1 MKHLKLFEELTF
13 SPKKIFYTK
22 DEGEST
28 ILYSFDYDEYSFLV
42 EFTKCYLLKDNTI
55 SMEKVDDYL
64 SELWRRDFHTVEE
77 GFGTLNIS
85 ARSAIDIYSYVAK
98 ITEDFLNE
106 YNPDILMMTH
116 TSKSR
121 FNINWKFMENLNIS
135 KDYLI
140 KAINTFSLSSKTV
153 LIKKNVSNL
162 IEYIK

>member
-1 MKHLKLFEELTF
+1 MKYLKLFEELTF

-22 DEGEST
+22 DEGQST
-28 ILYSFDYDEYSFLV
+28 ILYSFDYDVYSFMV
-42 EFTKCYLLKDNTI
+42 EFTKCYLLKDDTI
-55 SMEKVDDYL
+55 SMEKSNDIL

-85 ARSAIDIYSYVAK
+85 GKSAIDIYSYVAK

-106 YNPDILMMTH
+106 YSPDILMMTH

-121 FNINWKFMENLNIS
+121 FNINWKFMENLNRS

-140 KAINTFSLSSKTV
+140 KPINTFSLSSKTIV
-153 LIKKNVSNL
+153 IKNKVSDLLKHIN
-162 IEYIK
+162 

>member
-22 DEGEST
+22 DVGNST

-42 EFTKCYLLKDNTI
+42 EFTKCYLLKDDTI
-55 SMEKVDDYL
+55 SMEKSDDIL
-64 SELWRRDFHTVEE
+64 SELCRRDFHTVEE

-85 ARSAIDIYSYVAK
+85 GKSAIDIYSYVAK

-140 KAINTFSLSSKTV
+140 KPINTFSLSSKTIV
-153 LIKKNVSNL
+153 IKNKVSDL
-162 IEYIK
+162 LKHIK

>member
-13 SPKKIFYTK
+13 STKKIFYTK
-22 DEGEST
+22 DEGQST

-42 EFTKCYLLKDNTI
+42 EFTKCYLLKDDTI
-55 SMEKVDDYL
+55 SMEKADNIL

-85 ARSAIDIYSYVAK
+85 GKSAIDIYSYVAK

-121 FNINWKFMENLNIS
+121 FNINWKFMENLNIN

-140 KAINTFSLSSKTV
+140 KPINTFSLSSKTIV
-153 LIKKNVSNL
+153 IKKKVSDL
-162 IEYIK
+162 LKHIK